1 MPTILLIQNKYE
13 YQSLKEAVSIMRDKT
28 SRLKE
33 KLQKKLQTA
42 KGKTKKTLESEVE
55 ILTKVVDAYDALHKK
70 LNKYE

>member
-1 MPTILLIQNKYE
+1 
-13 YQSLKEAVSIMRDKT
+13 MRDKT